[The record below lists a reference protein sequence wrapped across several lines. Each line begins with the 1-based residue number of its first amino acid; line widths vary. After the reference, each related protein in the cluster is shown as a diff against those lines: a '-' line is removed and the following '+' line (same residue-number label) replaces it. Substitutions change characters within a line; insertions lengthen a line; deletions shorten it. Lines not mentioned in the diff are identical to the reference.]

1 MGLERVKR
9 GIEDAV
15 RVFLGSALGA
25 WWRITPGH
33 LDSGENVSFLVPHDR
48 CIRSCE
54 AVRALEN
61 AIARIT
67 SRVTGEKWEVVV
79 DHEPTYTR
87 VAIRRSE
94 LAKALDFQNGY
105 SIPPR
110 CGKVRNAAEAW
121 RESGMAYLAELGGT
135 PEANAPHT
143 FFTKRL
149 NMDEP
154 RLIIRDELADWTRE
168 QCQKKTEE
176 RKMFEVNEIVAITE
190 ETKAIKLVV
199 HKEETEKELAMTA
212 QVAAQYQRATVQ
224 KVDVAG
230 DVLVLHVGSRGC

>member
-9 GIEDAV
+9 DIEDVV
-15 RVFLGSALGA
+15 RVFLGSALSA
-25 WWRITPGH
+25 TWRIARGR
-33 LDSGENVSFLVPHDR
+33 LDGGENVSFWVPHER
-48 CIRSCE
+48 CIRSHE
-54 AVRALEN
+54 AIRALED

-67 SRVTGEKWEVVV
+67 SRVNGEKWDVSVNH
-79 DHEPTYTR
+79 DPAHTR
-87 VAIRRSE
+87 VTIRRSE
-94 LAKALDFQNGY
+94 LAKALDFQSGY
-105 SIPPR
+105 STPPR

-121 RESGMAYLAELGGT
+121 RESAMVRLAELGAT

-154 RLIIRDELADWTRE
+154 RFIIRDELGDWTKE
-168 QCQKKTEE
+168 QRQKKTEE

-199 HKEETEKELAMTA
+199 HKEETEKELNMTA
-212 QVAAQYQRATVQ
+212 QVAAQYQRAPVQ
-224 KVDVAG
+224 KVDVADG
-230 DVLVLHVGSRGC
+230 VLVLHVGHGVC